1 MGERLPCKQEVG
13 GSNPLISTRK
23 QGFPLGSVREIH
35 QAITVTGTPSRYY
48 HHFLQGSIRGRVPAG
63 LKV

>member
-1 MGERLPCKQEVG
+1 
-13 GSNPLISTRK
+13 
-23 QGFPLGSVREIH
+23 VREIH